1 MSKQWERIAADA
13 VKDTLYWKHRAR
25 VADDTARRL
34 LLALADLLDEADLG
48 EVSEN
53 TQPVVDRA
61 RAAIAAAKGEA

>member
-1 MSKQWERIAADA
+1 MSKQWEQIAVDA

-53 TQPVVDRA
+53 TQPVVDQA
-61 RAAIAAAKGEA
+61 RAAIAAARAGA